1 MALRTLQQQLD
12 NSTSYEQY
20 KNEVQQPM
28 LAIQQIIDNMLVIR
42 MRAESLV
49 RELTAQETG
58 PVLNGLG
65 NERWFAM
72 FKPNKMDPDT
82 EREYARES
90 MPAAIRANAPEFGWH
105 SSIDLHRS
113 GQAHNLP
120 VEPKR

>member
-12 NSTSYEQY
+12 NSTSYAQY

-28 LAIQQIIDNMLVIR
+28 LAAQQIINNMLVIR
-42 MRAESLV
+42 TRADGLV
-49 RELTAQETG
+49 EELTAQEKG